1 MTVTYCG
8 TCGTAHTAAARFC
21 RHCGAESGVYNDTLN
36 DSDTNN
42 GVGNGA
48 GSGANHSDARV
59 HMHVVPLPEAEI
71 IPLAPAAQVFEFS
84 PALVEENEHAT
95 EGLRRLREAKIIEA
109 KQEEEARQYKKAAE
123 QRLSHRLAQVAQTA
137 TVAAAAT
144 PAIPLIAPRQ
154 LKNPLVPI
162 LPQQAEAKAGP
173 KVEAKAEVPAGNK
186 AEIKPEP
193 QLEES
198 PAIEIV
204 RRYRDASLTPTNA
217 LQKVK
222 EQGRSAFA
230 VRAAASMLGVTLLL
244 GGVYAYRHPV
254 FTGSLIGGVRNL
266 LSPEEQSAQLLQ
278 ASRTDLEAGKVEE
291 ATQKL
296 ERAVA
301 LTPNEPGTREQ
312 LAEAYEQRGR
322 TDEAVTTLD
331 GLLKLAPDRLDARMK
346 LAVLQQRKGNWQE
359 ARSQFQKIIQ
369 LDPASQ
375 QAAQALDAIETIDA
389 SLNAATLARNNDPAR
404 VRRDN
409 SIKRVG
415 PVLPVIAAARPAV
428 PLTWRPS
435 AVAVTNSNNS
445 LDWSPRRT
453 FEAPDPLTVATM
465 HKNTGL
471 RYLNIREYGAAL
483 QELKEAA
490 RLTPND
496 KDLYYFLGGT
506 YRGLGQSLKAFDH
519 YKRCDTGTFAA
530 VAQSGAQQIEKS
542 ARKEYDKLQQ
552 AQLETK
558 KEAGKNPSRNNG
570 SQNGLQ
576 NLSAPIIA
584 PFGGRSAFNPPSKE

>member
-21 RHCGAESGVYNDTLN
+21 RHCGAESNAAFGTFNDVL
-36 DSDTNN
+36 DASDISNASISN
-42 GVGNGA
+42 ASNGA
-48 GSGANHSDARV
+48 SHSASNGDARA
-59 HMHVVPLPEAEI
+59 HLHVVPLPEAEI
-71 IPLAPAAQVFEFS
+71 IPLAPAAQVAQFS
-84 PALVEENEHAT
+84 PVLVEETEHAT
-95 EGLRRLREAKIIEA
+95 EALRRLREAKIIEA

-123 QRLSHRLAQVAQTA
+123 QRLSHRLAQAAQP
-137 TVAAAAT
+137 VNEAAEVK
-144 PAIPLIAPRQ
+144 PAIPLISPRQ

-162 LPQQAEAKAGP
+162 LPQQADPKTETKAAIKAETKLPEAK
-173 KVEAKAEVPAGNK
+173 
-186 AEIKPEP
+186 
-193 QLEES
+193 LEES

-222 EQGRSAFA
+222 EQGRSALA
-230 VRAAASMLGVTLLL
+230 VYAAACLLGVTLLL

-254 FTGSLIGGVRNL
+254 FTGNLMGGVRNL
-266 LSPEEQSAQLLQ
+266 LSPEEQSAQLKQ
-278 ASRTDLEAGKVEE
+278 ASRSDMEAGKVEE

-296 ERAVA
+296 ERAVE
-301 LTPNEPGTREQ
+301 LTPNEPDTRAQ
-312 LAEAYEQRGR
+312 LADAYEQRGR

-331 GLLKLAPDRLDARMK
+331 GLLKLAPDHLDARMK
-346 LAVLQQRKGNWQE
+346 LAVLQQRKGNLHE
-359 ARSQFQKIIQ
+359 ARGQFQKIIQ
-369 LDPASQ
+369 LDPASP
-375 QAAQALDAIETIDA
+375 QATQALDAIETIDA
-389 SLNAATLARNNDPAR
+389 SLNAATLARNNDAAR

-409 SIKRVG
+409 SVKRYG

-428 PLTWRPS
+428 PLTWRPP
-435 AVAVTNSNNS
+435 VTTASNS

-465 HKNTGL
+465 HKNTGI
-471 RYLNIREYGAAL
+471 RYYNIREYGAAL
-483 QELKEAA
+483 QELQQAA

-519 YKRCDTGTFAA
+519 YKRCDTGDYAA
-530 VAQSGAQQIEKS
+530 VARSGAQQIEKS

-552 AQLETK
+552 ARLTPVTES
-558 KEAGKNPSRNNG
+558 NPGVNKDKPRND
-570 SQNGLQ
+570 GLQ

-584 PFGGRSAFNPPSKE
+584 PFGGRAAFNPISKE